1 MLLGLLAP
9 SPSTAAE
16 FYVAPAGDDANS
28 GTIDRPFAT
37 VTRGQEAAS
46 PGDTV
51 WVRGGEY
58 VFSGTEIQIG
68 ILLNKSGEEG
78 KRINYWAYQD
88 ETPIFDFYQLATR
101 VRIRGI
107 SVTANWLHLKGLEV
121 RGVQQ
126 ILTRAHES
134 WAIHVDGGS
143 HNIFDRL
150 DLHHNEG
157 PGLFI
162 ADGGDNLGLNCDS
175 HHNYDPDRGG
185 ENADGFGGHSND
197 DGNVFRGCRAW
208 FNSDDG
214 FDLINAPGVHTIEGC
229 WAWHNGFV
237 LDTAERAGN
246 GGGFKS
252 GGFLLNPARFP
263 PQIPTHVIQFN
274 LSFNNRVQGF
284 YANYH
289 PGPLHFYNNTA
300 FGNPRN
306 FDMQTVVD
314 PVVHVLRNN
323 IACGPGVALANAT
336 KSDPDDQF
344 NSWNL
349 ETQVVDADFLS
360 VTPEGMGGPRQAD
373 GSLPR
378 LDFMRLAR
386 TSRLADIGV
395 DVGLPYHGTA
405 PDLGAFETEWG
416 ANTHQT
422 ASHIHPL

>member
-107 SVTANWLHLKGLEV
+107 SVTADWLHLKGLEV

-162 ADGGDNLGLNCDS
+162 AGG
-175 HHNYDPDRGG
+175 R
-185 ENADGFGGHSND
+185 
-197 DGNVFRGCRAW
+197 
-208 FNSDDG
+208 
-214 FDLINAPGVHTIEGC
+214 PGV
-229 WAWHNGFV
+229 
-237 LDTAERAGN
+237 D
-246 GGGFKS
+246 
-252 GGFLLNPARFP
+252 
-263 PQIPTHVIQFN
+263 
-274 LSFNNRVQGF
+274 
-284 YANYH
+284 
-289 PGPLHFYNNTA
+289 
-300 FGNPRN
+300 
-306 FDMQTVVD
+306 
-314 PVVHVLRNN
+314 
-323 IACGPGVALANAT
+323 
-336 KSDPDDQF
+336 
-344 NSWNL
+344 
-349 ETQVVDADFLS
+349 
-360 VTPEGMGGPRQAD
+360 
-373 GSLPR
+373 
-378 LDFMRLAR
+378 
-386 TSRLADIGV
+386 
-395 DVGLPYHGTA
+395 
-405 PDLGAFETEWG
+405 
-416 ANTHQT
+416 
-422 ASHIHPL
+422 

>member
-1 MLLGLLAP
+1 MKVFIRFMWAFAVLFAP
-9 SPSTAAE
+9 GPSIAAE
-16 FYVAPAGDDANS
+16 FYVAPDGDDACR
-28 GTIDRPFAT
+28 GTINRPFGTIA
-37 VTRGQEAAS
+37 RAQEVAS

-58 VFSGTEIQIG
+58 VFSGTEIQVG
-68 ILLNKSGEEG
+68 ILLNKSGERG
-78 KRINYWAYQD
+78 KRINYWAYPN
-88 ETPIFDFYQLATR
+88 ETPIFDFYQLATQ

-107 SVTANWLHLKGLEV
+107 SVTGDWLHLKGLEV

-126 ILTRAHES
+126 ILTRTNES
-134 WAIHVDGGS
+134 WAIRVEGGS

-150 DLHHNEG
+150 NLHHNEG
-157 PGLFI
+157 PGLYI
-162 ADGGDNLGLNCDS
+162 ADGGDNLVVNCDS
-175 HHNYDPDRGG
+175 HHNYDPDREG

-208 FNSDDG
+208 SNSDDG

-237 LDTAERAGN
+237 VDTAERAGN
-246 GGGFKS
+246 GAGFKS
-252 GGFLLNPARFP
+252 GGFLLDPARFP
-263 PQIPTHVIQFN
+263 TQVPIHVIRFN
-274 LSFNNRVQGF
+274 LSFNNRVHGF

-306 FDMQTVVD
+306 FDMRTVVD

-323 IACGPGVALANAT
+323 IAYGPGVALAHAT

-349 ETQVVDADFLS
+349 KSKVTDADFLS
-360 VTPEGMGGPRQAD
+360 VMPGNMDGRRHTD

-378 LDFMRLAR
+378 LDFMRLAP
-386 TSRLADIGV
+386 TSSLVDAGS

-405 PDLGAFETEWG
+405 PDLGAFETE
-416 ANTHQT
+416 
-422 ASHIHPL
+422 